1 VKRGRPGGGR
11 EEGRTGMAVRR
22 ATIAGIP
29 GYARIEGSGPPLV
42 LVHGLAVSS
51 RYFAPLIRALAR
63 TRTVVAPDLPGYG
76 RSATPPRPLDIPE
89 LADALDAWLEL
100 TGVAPVPLVAN
111 SLGCQVAVDL
121 ALRRPERVT
130 RLVLMGPTMDPSAPT
145 ILRQAVRLVLDTLR
159 EPPGLWLAE
168 TIDYLR
174 MGPRRTIATAR
185 LALADPFAEKAS
197 RLPHPALVV
206 RSGRDA
212 IVSQEWAQR
221 VARLLPDGR
230 LAVIPGEPHAAHW
243 SAAEEV
249 ARVVEEF
256 L

>member
-1 VKRGRPGGGR
+1 
-11 EEGRTGMAVRR
+11 MAVRR

-63 TRTVVAPDLPGYG
+63 TRTVLAPDLPGYG
-76 RSATPPRPLDIPE
+76 RSATPSRPLDIPE
-89 LADALDAWLEL
+89 LADALDRWLEL

-111 SLGCQVAVDL
+111 SVGCQVAVDL
-121 ALRRPERVT
+121 AVRRPELVT
-130 RLVLMGPTMDPSAPT
+130 RLVLLGPTMDPSAPT
-145 ILRQAVRLVLDTLR
+145 VLRQAVRLALDNLR
-159 EPPGLWLAE
+159 EPPGLWFAE
-168 TIDYLR
+168 MIDYLR

-185 LALADPFAEKAS
+185 LALEDPFAEKAS

-206 RSGRDA
+206 RGGRDA
-212 IVSQEWAQR
+212 IVSREWAEH

>member
-1 VKRGRPGGGR
+1 
-11 EEGRTGMAVRR
+11 MAVRR

-51 RYFAPLIRALAR
+51 RYFAPFIRELAR
-63 TRTVVAPDLPGYG
+63 TRTVLAPDLPGYG
-76 RSATPPRPLDIPE
+76 RSATPARPLDIPE
-89 LADALDAWLEL
+89 LADALDEWLEL
-100 TGVAPVPLVAN
+100 TGVAPAPLVAN

-121 ALRRPERVT
+121 AVRRPERVT
-130 RLVLMGPTMDPSAPT
+130 RLVLLGPTMDPSAPT
-145 ILRQAVRLVLDTLR
+145 ILRQALRLALDTLR
-159 EPPGLWLAE
+159 ETPGLWVAE

-185 LALADPFAEKAS
+185 LALQDPFAEKAS
-197 RLPHPALVV
+197 RVPHPALVV

-212 IVSQEWAQR
+212 IVSQEWAER

-230 LAVIPGEPHAAHW
+230 LTVIPGEPHAAHW
-243 SAAEEV
+243 SAAAQV

>member
-1 VKRGRPGGGR
+1 
-11 EEGRTGMAVRR
+11 MAVRR

-145 ILRQAVRLVLDTLR
+145 ILRQAVRLALDTLR

>member
-145 ILRQAVRLVLDTLR
+145 ILRQAVRLALDTLR

>member
-1 VKRGRPGGGR
+1 MGTLDGS
-11 EEGRTGMAVRR
+11 GMAARR
-22 ATIAGIP
+22 ATIAGIR
-29 GYARIEGSGPPLV
+29 GYARIDGSGPPVV

-51 RYFAPLIRALAR
+51 RYFAPLIRELAR
-63 TRTVVAPDLPGYG
+63 TRTVIAPDLPGYG
-76 RSATPPRPLDIPE
+76 RSQTPTRPLGIPE
-89 LADALDAWLEL
+89 LADALDEWLEVA
-100 TGVAPVPLVAN
+100 GVVPAPLVAN

-121 ALRRPERVT
+121 AVRRPQRVS
-130 RLVLMGPTMDPSAPT
+130 RLVLLGPTMDPSAPT
-145 ILRQAVRLVLDTLR
+145 ILRQAARLVLDTLR
-159 EPPGLWLAE
+159 EPPGLRVAE

-185 LALADPFAEKAS
+185 LALADPFAEKA
-197 RLPHPALVV
+197 RRVPHPALVV

-212 IVSQEWAQR
+212 IISQAWAER
-221 VARLLPDGR
+221 VARALPDGR

-243 SAAEEV
+243 SAAREV

>member
-111 SLGCQVAVDL
+111 SVGCQVAVDL

-145 ILRQAVRLVLDTLR
+145 ILRQAVRLALDTLR

>member
-1 VKRGRPGGGR
+1 
-11 EEGRTGMAVRR
+11 MAVRR

-111 SLGCQVAVDL
+111 SVGCQVAVDL

-145 ILRQAVRLVLDTLR
+145 ILRQAVRLALDTLR

>member
-1 VKRGRPGGGR
+1 
-11 EEGRTGMAVRR
+11 MAVRR

-51 RYFAPLIRALAR
+51 RYFAPLIRELAP
-63 TRTVVAPDLPGYG
+63 TRTVLAPDLPGYG

-89 LADALDAWLEL
+89 LADALDEWLEL

-121 ALRRPERVT
+121 AVRRPERVT
-130 RLVLMGPTMDPSAPT
+130 RLVLLGPTMDPSAPT
-145 ILRQAVRLVLDTLR
+145 ILRQALRLALDTLR
-159 EPPGLWLAE
+159 ETPGLWLVE

-174 MGPRRTIATAR
+174 MGPRRTIATTR
-185 LALADPFAEKAS
+185 MALDDAFAEKAS
-197 RLPHPALVV
+197 RVPHPALVV

-212 IVSQEWAQR
+212 IVSQEWAER

-230 LAVIPGEPHAAHW
+230 LTVIPGQPHAAHW
-243 SAAEEV
+243 SAAADV
-249 ARVVEEF
+249 AGIVEEF

>member
-1 VKRGRPGGGR
+1 
-11 EEGRTGMAVRR
+11 MAVWR

-29 GYARIEGSGPPLV
+29 GYARIDGSGPPLV

-51 RYFAPLIRALAR
+51 RYFVPLIRELAR
-63 TRTVVAPDLPGYG
+63 TRTVLAPDLPGYG
-76 RSATPPRPLDIPE
+76 RSATPPRPLDVPE
-89 LADALDAWLEL
+89 LADALEEWLEL
-100 TGVAPVPLVAN
+100 AGVVPAPLVAN

-121 ALRRPERVT
+121 AVRRPHRVT
-130 RLVLMGPTMDPSAPT
+130 RLVLLGPTMDPAAPT
-145 ILRQAVRLVLDTLR
+145 ILRQAARLARDTLR

-185 LALADPFAEKAS
+185 LGLADPFAEKAS

-206 RSGRDA
+206 CGGRDA
-212 IVSQEWAQR
+212 IVSREWAQR
-221 VARLLPDGR
+221 VARLLPDAG
-230 LAVIPGEPHAAHW
+230 LTVIEGAPHAAHW
-243 SAAEEV
+243 CAAADV

>member
-1 VKRGRPGGGR
+1 
-11 EEGRTGMAVRR
+11 MAVRR